1 MEKTLVLGKTE
12 GKGERGGRGWNS
24 YIHDSVDMNLSKL
37 QETVKGR
44 GAWCA
49 EVLGVPKT
57 QTQPRTEQQQQIY
70 NT

>member
-1 MEKTLVLGKTE
+1 MAEDGIVIFT
-12 GKGERGGRGWNS
+12 
-24 YIHDSVDMNLSKL
+24 DSVDTNLSKL

-57 QTQPRTEQQQQIY
+57 QTQLRTEQQYIIH
-70 NT
+70 NLM